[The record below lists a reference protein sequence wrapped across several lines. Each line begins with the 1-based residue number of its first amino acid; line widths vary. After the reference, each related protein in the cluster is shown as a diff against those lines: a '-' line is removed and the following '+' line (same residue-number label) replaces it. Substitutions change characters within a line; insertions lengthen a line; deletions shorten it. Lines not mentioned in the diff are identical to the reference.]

1 MIATREV
8 IDRLC
13 DAGMHPADAAVLL
26 AKALAEM
33 ATKSPG
39 ARRQAA
45 YRERHKASQSD
56 VPLRPTAPS
65 QSVTNRNEVTLCDAP
80 LSKKERKKEEREPRA
95 RARASQLPEGWHP
108 GEKAW
113 QAAEARL
120 GVRAV
125 GELEK
130 FKNHAA
136 DKGRVSKN
144 WDAAFRNW
152 VDRALDYVMGS
163 PRGTPNGRPTIQDAA
178 REQTRQLQLI
188 AELNEPAPP
197 GLCEPAGPGALRVIS
212 AR

>member
-108 GEKAW
+108 GEEGLTPVILSRSEW
-113 QAAEARL
+113 QMIDRL
-120 GVRAV
+120 CHNLMPT
-125 GELEK
+125 EPETW
-130 FKNHAA
+130 H
-136 DKGRVSKN
+136 GRVIE
-144 WDAAFRNW
+144 RI
-152 VDRALDYVMGS
+152 
-163 PRGTPNGRPTIQDAA
+163 RPHVNA
-178 REQTRQLQLI
+178 RKGET
-188 AELNEPAPP
+188 
-197 GLCEPAGPGALRVIS
+197 
-212 AR
+212 